1 MKDTNRL
8 PGHELVNGE
17 AHGIDYARCTCGD
30 HSDNTF
36 PGRDA
41 RLKWL
46 SEHKDTIRATIRET
60 VITAPTPFPYMTS
73 IPDRVPA
80 QKPHTALG
88 QAKKAVLFRLGYN
101 PFTKQEELLVDC
113 NIYEWTAAG
122 WSPLYTI
129 KAGTTREAMPWLNT
143 RSPRN

>member
-1 MKDTNRL
+1 MTPPHNFL
-8 PGHELVNGE
+8 GGHTQTERHGAGYATCSCGE
-17 AHGIDYARCTCGD
+17 A
-30 HSDNTF
+30 
-36 PGRDA
+36 
-41 RLKWL
+41 
-46 SEHKDTIRATIRET
+46 SEVSLPSRNSRRTWHDGHKDEIRAQIRET
-60 VITAPTPFPYMTS
+60 VIEAPTPFPYMTS

-80 QKPHTALG
+80 QKPHAALG

-113 NIYEWTAAG
+113 IIYEWTATG

-129 KAGTTREAMPWLNT
+129 KAGTTREAMPWNT

>member
-1 MKDTNRL
+1 MSI
-8 PGHELVNGE
+8 E
-17 AHGIDYARCTCGD
+17 APEIM
-30 HSDNTF
+30 
-36 PGRDA
+36 
-41 RLKWL
+41 
-46 SEHKDTIRATIRET
+46 
-60 VITAPTPFPYMTS
+60 PYLTS
-73 IPDRVPA
+73 IPDRVPR

-101 PFTKQEELLVDC
+101 PFTGQEELLVDC
-113 NIYEWTAAG
+113 NIYEWTSTG